1 MREESLTGY
10 EGTGISRRMGRPSL
24 NVKETKVRLTEAQR
38 DRIEALVGA
47 NRMATF
53 IREAV
58 DNELE
63 RRESE
68 DGLDDAR

>member
-1 MREESLTGY
+1 
-10 EGTGISRRMGRPSL
+10 MGRPSL
-24 NVKETKVRLTEAQR
+24 NVKETKVRLTADQR
-38 DRIEALVGA
+38 DRIEVLVGA
-47 NRMATF
+47 NRMAIF

-68 DGLDDAR
+68 NGLDVAR